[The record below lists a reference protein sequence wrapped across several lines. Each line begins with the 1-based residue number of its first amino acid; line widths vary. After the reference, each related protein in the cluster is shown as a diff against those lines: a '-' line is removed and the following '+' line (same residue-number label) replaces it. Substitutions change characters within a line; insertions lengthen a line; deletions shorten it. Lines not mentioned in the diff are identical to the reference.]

1 MFTFILKA
9 LIVTVF
15 ATVGYLV
22 AMEFSMRKATKF
34 VQDYIEMLREE
45 IYESSGNKKQKKF
58 K

>member
-15 ATVGYLV
+15 ATAGYLV
-22 AMEFSMRKATKF
+22 AMEFSMHKATKF

-45 IYESSGNKKQKKF
+45 SEL
-58 K
+58 

>member
-22 AMEFSMRKATKF
+22 AVRISMNEAKEFVKE
-34 VQDYIEMLREE
+34 YIEMLREE
-45 IYESSGNKKQKKF
+45 SEL
-58 K
+58 